1 LKNLVFTFLAFLV
14 TTTVTGC
21 SSISLQSSWKDPG
34 TAPKQYRKLLV
45 VGIANK
51 PQMRQIFEEVYAAE
65 VNKKGA
71 AGIASYTL
79 TGVANAVT
87 RDAIVEAV
95 KKSGADGVI
104 TTRMLSMKEN
114 KEVRTGFV
122 LTDRGFTD
130 VYGIPVSYAE
140 FVHQPVEVTRS
151 TQAVLETSLFDA
163 GTGRLAWSATS
174 NAVDPAGII
183 TVSRELADSVIKAL
197 TRDGL
202 L

>member
-1 LKNLVFTFLAFLV
+1 LKKPVFLFLAFLIMS
-14 TTTVTGC
+14 TVAGC
-21 SSISLQSSWKDPG
+21 SSISLSSSWKDPG

-45 VGIANK
+45 VGLANK

-65 VNKKGA
+65 VNRKGA
-71 AGIASYTL
+71 VGIASYTL
-79 TGVANAVT
+79 TGVENKLT
-87 RDAIVEAV
+87 RDVIVEAV

-104 TTRMLSMKEN
+104 TTRISSMKEN

-151 TQAVLETSLFDA
+151 TKAVIETSLFDT

-174 NAVDPAGII
+174 NAVDPEGII

>member
-1 LKNLVFTFLAFLV
+1 MLLSLLVLV
-14 TTTVTGC
+14 SVTGC
-21 SSISLQSSWKDPG
+21 SSVSLQSSWKDPG

-65 VNKKGA
+65 VNRKGA

-151 TQAVLETSLFDA
+151 TKAVLETNLFDA

-174 NAVDPAGII
+174 NAVDPEGII